1 MSALAHGRYLIAGA
15 GGLGGP
21 IALALGDAGAA
32 LVLADP
38 DTVEPSNLQRQVQF
52 SAGDL
57 GRRKVDALADVLAA
71 RGVDRDRI
79 ETVAAPVDAGNLDR
93 LIASVDAV
101 VDGTDSPQTK
111 FLINDRC
118 LAAGKPFVIAAAIR
132 WTGHVIA
139 VRPGQDGCYRCLF
152 EGPPAD
158 AESCASAGVIGAVVG
173 LIAGH
178 AARLALQVGSVSLEA
193 GSLSPPEP
201 GADRVAMPAGS
212 LSPPEPGADRVAM
225 PAGSLSPPQAG
236 GGSGWGAP
244 AEILVWDH
252 VGRSASPRV
261 VQFHRRR
268 GCPACAGRPRLTVKE
283 AS

>member
-1 MSALAHGRYLIAGA
+1 MSPPTHGRYLIAGA

-21 IALALGDAGAA
+21 IALALGGAGAG
-32 LVLADP
+32 LLLADP
-38 DTVEPSNLQRQVQF
+38 DTVEPSNLQRQVHF
-52 SAGDL
+52 STADL

-79 ETVAAPVDAGNLDR
+79 ETVAAPVDAGNIDR

-139 VRPGQDGCYRCLF
+139 VHPGQDGCYRCLF

-178 AARLALQVGSVSLEA
+178 AARLALQAGALPAETGSDSAAL
-193 GSLSPPEP
+193 L
-201 GADRVAMPAGS
+201 AD
-212 LSPPEPGADRVAM
+212 
-225 PAGSLSPPQAG
+225 SLSPPQAG

-252 VGRSASPRV
+252 VGRSATPRV
-261 VQFHRRR
+261 IQFHRRR